1 MHEQVKMLSVFRNR
15 NRCTKNRLRYASTI
29 VFFLLSGFTAAVGQ
43 EFANPDSIVIRTLVF
58 ELSSD
63 KTVYSYSE
71 SIHVRFIVKNSGIGV
86 TLDSDR
92 LCEGVRAQETWCP
105 PPGSTLDCFTVHEGL
120 SSCRFL
126 GFKTPIFV
134 KPGLTVIND
143 VVLRAFH
150 TLTIPEDWTFQKA
163 SFEYDSPWEPPIFV
177 IRASYH
183 REGPTAVEAAT
194 WSNIKRLFR

>member
-1 MHEQVKMLSVFRNR
+1 MYEQVNMRFVFQTR
-15 NRCTKNRLRYASTI
+15 NRCTKNRLRYASAI
-29 VFFLLSGFTAAVGQ
+29 VFFLLSGFTSAVGQ
-43 EFANPDSIVIRTLVF
+43 EFANPDSIVVGTLVF

-63 KTVYSYSE
+63 KTAYSYSE
-71 SIHVRFIVKNSGIGV
+71 AIHVRFIVKNSDIGV
-86 TLDSDR
+86 TLDSNR

-105 PPGSTLDCFTVHEGL
+105 PPGSSLDCFTVHENL
-120 SSCRFL
+120 SSCQFL
-126 GFKTPIFV
+126 SFKTPIFV
-134 KPGLTVIND
+134 KPGLTVIDD

-150 TLTIPEDWTFQKA
+150 TLTIPEDWTFQKG

-183 REGPTAVEAAT
+183 REGPTAVEATT